1 MAISRIKTDGIQDE
15 AVTSAK
21 IGDNIDLDGQFVRV
35 PHGTTAQ
42 RPVSPVA
49 GYLRFNTDIGTLEQW
64 NTNTNSWAGVDSPP
78 IVTSLA
84 YTGSVTAADPA
95 GGETITL
102 TGTNFKTGATVTVGG
117 TTAPTVSVV
126 NSTTITFTTP
136 AKTAGDY
143 DVVVT
148 NTNGLQATLTN
159 GISYNGVPAFTTAV
173 GNVGSIIED
182 VTMSTIT
189 IVAAEPDG
197 GTLAYSITSGA
208 LPTGVSMSSVGA
220 ITGTPNVNV
229 TSDTTYNFTVTAT
242 DDESQTNARAF
253 NLIVLRP
260 IYATQI
266 SKSAR
271 FDWERKHNLVRTPSS
286 ATTGTDSYKG
296 TFSCWIKLGQQ
307 EEGATNA
314 GTIVS
319 AADNSHYFQVF
330 NDTFFVGNGTS
341 WINTDAV
348 VRDHTG
354 WLHLVFVYN
363 TPASDANDRQIIY
376 INGVRQTAGNTVS
389 QPTQNSSYKF
399 FNTVQQY
406 IIGGRPS
413 NNNPFDGYLA
423 DIHYVDGQVKSPTDF
438 AEEYYGVWVPKTYS
452 GTYGTNGFHL
462 DFNGDSQDN
471 SGNGNHWNPNRMGDI
486 IEEYSGSSRTFASDV
501 YKILDGDN
509 TTAASIQGPNTSTS
523 ASFIYTPT
531 TPITVNSSLK
541 FKYSTGQTDCKYK
554 INGGSYVNLGSS
566 GTVDF
571 NTGFTGTLTSIE
583 WYVANSNSLIS
594 VYDLRVDDV
603 QVINYDL
610 GYNNVSDT
618 PTNNFPIISAEG
630 YYGWTG
636 NGRLTYRREGGANV
650 HTGYVTS
657 HSVESG
663 KWYAEVYYTGGN
675 DTTTWAIVEQKGG
688 FDQANDS
695 TSFANYQRTGIATSQ
710 SADGWVS
717 FSITSGN
724 AATYSTY
731 AGSQGSSL
739 AYAPG
744 GVLMIALDMDNN
756 KVWYGVNG
764 TWANSG
770 DPAAGT
776 GALFS
781 GSSFAPASAVM
792 FGGSH
797 YMGRDDRTYWN
808 FGVNSTFNGNVTAG
822 GNADGNGIGNF
833 KYSVPSGFLS
843 LCSKNKAEVSMA
855 TNVNDRPDDYFNIVL
870 WDANGSGAVDR
881 SITGLGFQPDFV
893 WSKTRDAGYHHALF
907 DSLRGPSSH
916 IATDRLEAQ
925 NTVNG
930 GRLSSFDSDGFTW
943 TANSSSA
950 QWYNETGR
958 EYIAW
963 AWKAGGAPTA
973 TNSAGSGNVPTSG
986 SVLIG
991 GANSTTALSGSLQI
1005 NKMSVNTK
1013 AGFSIVQWTGAGGS
1027 AETIDHGLSQAPEII
1042 ITKGY
1047 TGGYVWSVYHENMPS
1062 ASGYYMQLNSTNARS
1077 IDDTMYKS
1085 TAATNSVFTVGSYNI
1100 ASGIEYVA
1108 YCWHSV
1114 EGYSKI
1120 GVFDGNGSADGTFVN
1135 LGFKPAFILLRN
1147 RDIVTQWYMV
1157 DNKIGNN
1164 TGNKDPDYFLYP
1176 NSANQQDTPVG
1187 VDFLAGGFKVRTT
1200 GSGQNGNNNKMLY
1213 MAFAEDPF
1221 KYSEAK

>member
-1 MAISRIKTDGIQDE
+1 MSLIQGNLAKS
-15 AVTSAK
+15 AVS
-21 IGDNIDLDGQFVRV
+21 GF
-35 PHGTTAQ
+35 
-42 RPVSPVA
+42 
-49 GYLRFNTDIGTLEQW
+49 
-64 NTNTNSWAGVDSPP
+64 
-78 IVTSLA
+78 
-84 YTGSVTAADPA
+84 
-95 GGETITL
+95 
-102 TGTNFKTGATVTVGG
+102 
-117 TTAPTVSVV
+117 
-126 NSTTITFTTP
+126 
-136 AKTAGDY
+136 
-143 DVVVT
+143 
-148 NTNGLQATLTN
+148 
-159 GISYNGVPAFTTAV
+159 YNGV
-173 GNVGSIIED
+173 IE
-182 VTMSTIT
+182 
-189 IVAAEPDG
+189 G
-197 GTLAYSITSGA
+197 
-208 LPTGVSMSSVGA
+208 
-220 ITGTPNVNV
+220 
-229 TSDTTYNFTVTAT
+229 
-242 DDESQTNARAF
+242 
-253 NLIVLRP
+253 
-260 IYATQI
+260 
-266 SKSAR
+266 SAR
-271 FDWERKHNLVRTPSS
+271 FDNSGSRLQRTMGSGGSRTKWTASAWLKRAERTGQSFWLSSRNSEIINIGFQNDNFYMFLRGDGDKEWRSNAKYRDPS
-286 ATTGTDSYKG
+286 AWYHVVVAFDTTQST
-296 TFSCWIKLGQQ
+296 
-307 EEGATNA
+307 
-314 GTIVS
+314 
-319 AADNSHYFQVF
+319 
-330 NDTFFVGNGTS
+330 
-341 WINTDAV
+341 
-348 VRDHTG
+348 
-354 WLHLVFVYN
+354 
-363 TPASDANDRQIIY
+363 ASNRVKVY
-376 INGVRQTAGNTVS
+376 INGEQITSWSSQPTVS
-389 QPTQNSSYKF
+389 QNYTTAMCEAQGHCIGDQQNIYDS
-399 FNTVQQY
+399 
-406 IIGGRPS
+406 
-413 NNNPFDGYLA
+413 PFPGYMAEVIL
-423 DIHYVDGQVKSPTDF
+423 IDGQQLAPTSF
-438 AEEYYGVWVPKTYS
+438 GESKNGVWIPKAYS
-452 GTYGTNGFHL
+452 GSYGTNGFRL
-462 DFNGDSQDN
+462 DFSQSLTADQ
-471 SGNGNHWNPNRMGDI
+471 SGNGNNWTAVNMGSTDLMLDTPENSFAVLNPN
-486 IEEYSGSSRTFASDV
+486 Y
-501 YKILDGDN
+501 
-509 TTAASIQGPNTSTS
+509 Q
-523 ASFIYTPT
+523 
-531 TPITVNSSLK
+531 
-541 FKYSTGQTDCKYK
+541 
-554 INGGSYVNLGSS
+554 
-566 GTVDF
+566 
-571 NTGFTGTLTSIE
+571 SIE
-583 WYVANSNSLIS
+583 WGNATLSEGNLKYVGSGQKPMAHS
-594 VYDLRVDDV
+594 
-603 QVINYDL
+603 
-610 GYNNVSDT
+610 T
-618 PTNNFPIISAEG
+618 FPS
-630 YYGWTG
+630 Y
-636 NGRLTYRREGGANV
+636 
-650 HTGYVTS
+650 
-657 HSVESG
+657 SG
-663 KWYAEVYYTGGN
+663 KWYAEVYYTGGS
-675 DTTTWAIVEQKGG
+675 DTTTWAIAEQKGG

-695 TSFANYQRTGIATSQ
+695 TSFANYQRTGIATAQ

-731 AGSQGSSL
+731 SGSQGSSI
-739 AYAPG
+739 AYSSG
-744 GVLMIALDMDNN
+744 DILMIALDMDNN

-781 GSSFAPASAVM
+781 GSSFAPTSAVM

-833 KYSVPSGFLS
+833 KYSVPSGFLA
-843 LCSKNKAEVSMA
+843 LCNKNKAEVSMA
-855 TNVNDRPDDYFNIVL
+855 TNVDDRPEDYFNIVL

-943 TANSSSA
+943 TANGSSA

-986 SVLIG
+986 SVLID

-1027 AETIDHGLSQAPEII
+1027 AETIDHGLSQAPEMI

-1047 TGGYVWSVYHENMPS
+1047 TGGYVWSVYQENMPS
-1062 ASGYYMQLNSTNARS
+1062 SSGYYMQLNSTNARS

-1100 ASGIEYVA
+1100 SSGIEYVA

-1135 LGFKPAFILLRN
+1135 LGFKPAFILMRN

-1176 NSANQQDTPVG
+1176 NQANQQDTPVG

-1213 MAFAEDPF
+1213 LAFAEDPF